1 MYLTN
6 RKLISQ
12 FSKKIKKVVKK
23 IYVIIVR
30 NNNHTLSSKDYKIYS
45 TIRMLIIIVII
56 CYLTQ
61 ELKSV
66 KLNAS

>member
-30 NNNHTLSSKDYKIYS
+30 NNHTLSSEGYKIYS
-45 TIRMLIIIVII
+45 TIRILIIIVII
-56 CYLTQ
+56 CHLTQ

>member
-30 NNNHTLSSKDYKIYS
+30 NNHTLSSKDYKIYS
-45 TIRMLIIIVII
+45 TTRMLIIIVII

>member
-1 MYLTN
+1 MYLTY

-30 NNNHTLSSKDYKIYS
+30 NNHTLSSKDYKIYS
-45 TIRMLIIIVII
+45 TTRMLIIIVII

>member
-30 NNNHTLSSKDYKIYS
+30 NNHTLSSEGYKIYS
-45 TIRMLIIIVII
+45 TIRTLIIIVII
-56 CYLTQ
+56 CHLTQ